1 MVPSSITVHLTPGD
15 VGILLPGTLH
25 AGGVNKSAGDTL
37 LFFYVDTI
45 DTDIK
50 NLSVGKQSVSNIPT
64 PDPYSSFTGPSDYAL
79 DLLYRGM
86 TGVTDGIMQE
96 RVSFGSSEQHPGR
109 CRVGARDQ

>member
-1 MVPSSITVHLTPGD
+1 MSVFVPLDAREVHPVTSHGSTIAVHLTPGD

-45 DTDIK
+45 HTDTHD
-50 NLSVGKQSVSNIPT
+50 LSVGKQSVSNIPT

-79 DLLYRGM
+79 DLLYRGGI
-86 TGVTDGIMQE
+86 TGVTDGIKSVF
-96 RVSFGSSEQHPGR
+96 RLK
-109 CRVGARDQ
+109 